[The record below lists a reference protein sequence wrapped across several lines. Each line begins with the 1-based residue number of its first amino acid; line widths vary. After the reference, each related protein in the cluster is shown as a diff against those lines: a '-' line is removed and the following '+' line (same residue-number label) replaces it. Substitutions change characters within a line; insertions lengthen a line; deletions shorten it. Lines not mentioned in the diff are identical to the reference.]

1 MKISL
6 CIPMYNEGSI
16 IESTLN
22 AVSEYMEANFDDYE
36 VLFSDDGS
44 TDNCR
49 RAVEGFPNER
59 IRAVGYEENKGKGAA
74 IRHGV
79 MSAVGDIIIFTDCDL
94 AYRLDVIKTAVSTLN
109 KNSDADAVI
118 GSRNLT
124 EDGYEGYTP
133 LRKLASKT
141 YIKCLA
147 LAAGF
152 KLSDSQCGFK
162 CFRRGTAHRIFSEC
176 AVNGF
181 AFDFEVLI
189 KANNMG
195 AKILEMPVKII
206 NHRESKVN
214 VLRDSF
220 KMLSDVRKIKKANR
234 KK

>member
-1 MKISL
+1 MKLSL
-6 CIPMYNEGSI
+6 CIPMYNEASI
-16 IESTLN
+16 IDATLET
-22 AVSEYMEANFDDYE
+22 VSAYMKANFDDYE

-44 TDNCR
+44 TDTCR
-49 RAVEGFPNER
+49 ASVEAFPDEH
-59 IRAVGYEENKGKGAA
+59 IRAVGYEKNQGKGAA
-74 IRHGV
+74 IRHAV

-94 AYRLDVIKTAVSTLN
+94 AYGLDVVKQAVEQFAAN
-109 KNSDADAVI
+109 PDADVVI

-124 EDGYEGYTP
+124 ADGYEGYTFI
-133 LRKLASKT
+133 RKLASKT

-147 LAAGF
+147 MAAGF

-162 CFRRGTAHRIFSEC
+162 CFRRETAHAIFSTCE
-176 AVNGF
+176 VNGF
-181 AFDFEVLI
+181 AFDFEALI

-195 AKILEMPVKII
+195 AKIVEMPVKVI

-220 KMLSDVRKIKKANR
+220 KMLRDVRAIKKRN